1 MGDFLNGSGIKLS
14 SVVSYN
20 HLGNNDGKNLKE
32 SHTFKSK
39 ENSKSGVLDDVVTS
53 NKELY
58 PKGNDIDH
66 VVVIK
71 YVPFV
76 QDSKRAMDEYTST
89 IFMNGLNTITSYN
102 VCEDSLLAV
111 PLMIDMVLLAEYF
124 SRVQINGKK
133 MNSVLSYLSFFFK
146 APVTNRNE
154 YVINSFNRQ
163 RDILCN
169 FLKVT

>member
-1 MGDFLNGSGIKLS
+1 
-14 SVVSYN
+14 
-20 HLGNNDGKNLKE
+20 
-32 SHTFKSK
+32 
-39 ENSKSGVLDDVVTS
+39 
-53 NKELY
+53 
-58 PKGNDIDH
+58 
-66 VVVIK
+66 
-71 YVPFV
+71 
-76 QDSKRAMDEYTST
+76 MDEYTST

-154 YVINSFNRQ
+154 FVINSFNRQ